1 MSYLDTDLAS
11 RLFPSLL
18 MPRGMLKLIPIFM
31 LWLLFVNKIYAIF
44 RLSLEIEFKSREKF
58 MIRARSLRFP
68 RFIIPMKFLR
78 YVSLYFLYF
87 WYRLKASIENVSS
100 HSIVHSLAIENR
112 ETALCTNIWE
122 NKWKSMNL
130 E

>member
-18 MPRGMLKLIPIFM
+18 MLKLIPIFM

-58 MIRARSLRFP
+58 MIRARSLRCE
-68 RFIIPMKFLR
+68 I
-78 YVSLYFLYF
+78 SLYYSDEIFAIREFVLFIFLV
-87 WYRLKASIENVSS
+87 SIEGFD
-100 HSIVHSLAIENR
+100 
-112 ETALCTNIWE
+112 
-122 NKWKSMNL
+122 
-130 E
+130 